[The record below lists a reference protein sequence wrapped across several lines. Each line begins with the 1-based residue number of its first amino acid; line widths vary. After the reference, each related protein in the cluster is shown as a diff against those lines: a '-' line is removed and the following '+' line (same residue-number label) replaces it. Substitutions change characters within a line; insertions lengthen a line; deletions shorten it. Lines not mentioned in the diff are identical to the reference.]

1 MASRHSYTVEP
12 MASPAPVV
20 TLPPG
25 RVAPR
30 GRSRV
35 SGRLARPISRGVHPC
50 RAVPAPGVVDA
61 AVDLGISLAGADA
74 VDTFAASSMADALSG
89 TGIPEWQ
96 IYYGFIAG
104 LTPCVIAA
112 YEFGKR
118 IIIQRRCEL
127 CGGSGLIQKGRYMRK
142 CTSCG
147 GFLPWQ
153 SWELFFTSDAGNGSR
168 VRAPKGQTS
177 VFYDVEAARK
187 DGAEQAA
194 RAREAEAAAG
204 AAKARVKP
212 SSLASIDFDDDM
224 FVGAGEG
231 APEPVMQTCDEDDQ
245 AAMESVLSTFGA
257 SEKTATAPGEDDEVE
272 EREAAAAAPRRPSTL
287 ASMDLD
293 DDDWM
298 NADLSAKAAPE
309 PVMQTCDEDDQAA
322 MESVLSAITGA
333 EKDDREE
340 EVRRPATLAS
350 MDFDDDML
358 TGSAGEGGFEPVM
371 QTCDED
377 DQAAMESVLFRF
389 NGQNEIESVEE
400 KRKPST
406 LASIDFDDDMFVGAG
421 DGVPEPVMQTCD
433 EDDQAAME
441 NVLSTFGTKRRD
453 AAADNDDDDEGKGG
467 RRDVLAGCVA
477 LFSALALAPTATA
490 ADIVDTGGYMSFE
503 ELEARAR
510 AAYRAKRLDEARD
523 LLTRI
528 IGMEPEDGTWR
539 ERRAQV
545 LVDLKQFQA
554 AIEDFDAAES
564 LYDKDYKSLG
574 LFSNRAL
581 AREGLSDWSGAV
593 RDYTECI
600 NLSREIGG
608 VPPYVLN
615 SRGNAFSSLGRYDE
629 ALGDYEEA
637 AKTFQVMKNLSGA
650 IYARSN
656 AALTLAELGRD
667 EEAMREMEA
676 VARRAAG
683 SIDMRAALAAMH
695 WSRGEE
701 DEAERD
707 WNWAC
712 EKINSGVL
720 TEGGPA
726 LDGCALYR
734 DSDWLGRIR
743 RWPPSM
749 VSKMDDFIRL
759 RKPSNA

>member
-1 MASRHSYTVEP
+1 

-224 FVGAGEG
+224 FVGAGAG

-245 AAMESVLSTFGA
+245 AAMESVLSTFG
-257 SEKTATAPGEDDEVE
+257 APGEDDEVE

-340 EVRRPATLAS
+340 EVRRPGTLAS

-477 LFSALALAPTATA
+477 LLSALALAPTATA

>member
-1 MASRHSYTVEP
+1 MA
-12 MASPAPVV
+12 
-20 TLPPG
+20 PG

-35 SGRLARPISRGVHPC
+35 SGRPARPISRGVHPC

-74 VDTFAASSMADALSG
+74 IDTFAASSMADALSD

-104 LTPCVIAA
+104 LSPFVIAA

-118 IIIQRRCEL
+118 IIIQRQCEL
-127 CGGSGLIQKGRYMRK
+127 CRGSGLIQKGRYSRK

-194 RAREAEAAAG
+194 RAREREAAAG

-224 FVGAGEG
+224 FVGAGAG
-231 APEPVMQTCDEDDQ
+231 VPEPVMQTCDEDDQ
-245 AAMESVLSTFGA
+245 AAMESVLSNFGA
-257 SEKTATAPGEDDEVE
+257 PGKTTTAPGEDDEVE
-272 EREAAAAAPRRPSTL
+272 EGEAAAVDPPRPSTL

-293 DDDWM
+293 DEEWM

-322 MESVLSAITGA
+322 MESVLSAIAGA

-350 MDFDDDML
+350 MDFVDDML

-389 NGQNEIESVEE
+389 NARNEIESVEE

-406 LASIDFDDDMFVGAG
+406 LASIDFDDDMFVGSG
-421 DGVPEPVMQTCD
+421 DGAPEPVMQTCD

-441 NVLSTFGTKRRD
+441 NVLSTFGAKKQD
-453 AAADNDDDDEGKGG
+453 AADDGGDDDDEGKGG

-477 LFSALALAPTATA
+477 LLSALALAPTATA

-554 AIEDFDAAES
+554 AIEDFDAAEG

-574 LFSNRAL
+574 LLSNRAL

-615 SRGNAFSSLGRYDE
+615 SRGNALSSLGRYDE

-637 AKTFQVMKNLSGA
+637 AKTFQVMHNLSGA

-667 EEAMREMEA
+667 EEAIREMEA

>member
-1 MASRHSYTVEP
+1 

-194 RAREAEAAAG
+194 RAREMEAAAG

-224 FVGAGEG
+224 FVGAGAG

-245 AAMESVLSTFGA
+245 AAMESVLSTFG
-257 SEKTATAPGEDDEVE
+257 APGEDDEVE

-293 DDDWM
+293 DDEWM

-333 EKDDREE
+333 EKDDQEE
-340 EVRRPATLAS
+340 EVRRPGTLAS

-406 LASIDFDDDMFVGAG
+406 LASIDFDDDMLVGAG
-421 DGVPEPVMQTCD
+421 DGIPEPVMQTCD

-453 AAADNDDDDEGKGG
+453 AAADNDDDDDEGKGG

-477 LFSALALAPTATA
+477 LLSALALAPTATA

>member
-1 MASRHSYTVEP
+1 

-20 TLPPG
+20 TLAPG

-224 FVGAGEG
+224 FVGAGAG

-322 MESVLSAITGA
+322 MESVL
-333 EKDDREE
+333 
-340 EVRRPATLAS
+340 
-350 MDFDDDML
+350 
-358 TGSAGEGGFEPVM
+358 
-371 QTCDED
+371 
-377 DQAAMESVLFRF
+377 FRF

-406 LASIDFDDDMFVGAG
+406 LASIDFDDDMLVGAG
-421 DGVPEPVMQTCD
+421 DGIPEPVMQTCD

-477 LFSALALAPTATA
+477 LLSALALAPTATA